1 MGTYGLR
8 SVHPDFSTPPGF
20 QFLQNGD
27 DHYGR
32 GVVVGYRDKVAARLI
47 PGAAAATHRMPPKR
61 RLIRRG
67 TVVEDVPATATPAR
81 PASRPRTPGSA
92 PVEAVDSPDGA
103 DTATDFGAAG
113 AVRASSRTQRVSYIV
128 ALCPPCRGQGGAV
141 RPEYIPNPP
150 PLPPPPPPPP
160 PLSMTTQ
167 TPADQRQT
175 WRSSSAC

>member
-61 RLIRRG
+61 RLVRRG

-113 AVRASSRTQRVSYIV
+113 AGARRRALS
-128 ALCPPCRGQGGAV
+128 LC
-141 RPEYIPNPP
+141 
-150 PLPPPPPPPP
+150 
-160 PLSMTTQ
+160 
-167 TPADQRQT
+167 
-175 WRSSSAC
+175 SSARLRTVRTSHGKGPSKCSTI